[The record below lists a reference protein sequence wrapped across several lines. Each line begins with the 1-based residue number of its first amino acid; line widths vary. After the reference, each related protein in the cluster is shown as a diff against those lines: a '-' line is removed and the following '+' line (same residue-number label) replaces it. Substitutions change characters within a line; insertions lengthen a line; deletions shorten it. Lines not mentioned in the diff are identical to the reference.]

1 MTSPVLFR
9 APRPSRPRWRSAGR
23 RRSTPHPFTGRSRAE
38 DGGGAT
44 FLPRE
49 EWAKPRGRKSNRRRC
64 GSGDR
69 GAAVLW
75 PDQPR
80 KRPWVARRTA
90 SSGEVVANLK
100 GPAQE
105 DWHTGRTDGGHSVE
119 KRRHHPSSTDRR
131 QRPSPASC
139 RLARGKAS
147 RSGHSGI
154 RSPVASRQA
163 FAATISANLFD
174 DGETKASAPLIV
186 QPPVSRQISAP
197 RAPPVRRRSQ
207 QCQSREGRAP

>member
-1 MTSPVLFR
+1 MAICRPEAIDAAPVRGPEQSGGWRRDDFLAAR
-9 APRPSRPRWRSAGR
+9 GMGEAQGKKVEPPPLRLRRSRRSRPLARSAK
-23 RRSTPHPFTGRSRAE
+23 E
-38 DGGGAT
+38 
-44 FLPRE
+44 
-49 EWAKPRGRKSNRRRC
+49 
-64 GSGDR
+64 
-69 GAAVLW
+69 
-75 PDQPR
+75 
-80 KRPWVARRTA
+80 RPWVARRTA